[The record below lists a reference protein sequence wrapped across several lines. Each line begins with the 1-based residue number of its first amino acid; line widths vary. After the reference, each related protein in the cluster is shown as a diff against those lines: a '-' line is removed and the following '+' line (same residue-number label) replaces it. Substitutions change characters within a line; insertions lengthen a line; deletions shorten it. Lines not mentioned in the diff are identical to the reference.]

1 MQSGVDK
8 QNAVLD
14 TEVKLQKKVAKNLE
28 IWRVR
33 KTVRLPLN
41 GMTPR
46 RADISIAI
54 VTLKSETIEERLQ
67 SANGR

>member
-46 RADISIAI
+46 RADISI

>member
-46 RADISIAI
+46 QADISI

>member
-1 MQSGVDK
+1 MSGVYK
-8 QNAVLD
+8 QNALLD
-14 TEVKLQKKVAKNLE
+14 IEGKLQKKVAKNLE
-28 IWRVR
+28 ILRVR
-33 KTVRLPLN
+33 KKVRLPLN

-46 RADISIAI
+46 RADISI

>member
-1 MQSGVDK
+1 MQRGVDK

-46 RADISIAI
+46 
-54 VTLKSETIEERLQ
+54 
-67 SANGR
+67 